1 MVDCWN
7 RSAAAFIEEATPAT
21 PATATVS
28 HKLWSWSAKVG
39 SQSAMES
46 GNVERKR
53 ESKRGDAVAVAAAE
67 GAGDEAHRRIERLV
81 NYMRFHMP

>member
-7 RSAAAFIEEATPAT
+7 RSAAAFIEEAT

-46 GNVERKR
+46 GNVER
-53 ESKRGDAVAVAAAE
+53 E
-67 GAGDEAHRRIERLV
+67 
-81 NYMRFHMP
+81 